1 MTRSGSLRFSPV
13 ARLLT
18 LGVAL
23 AALTHCDGDER
34 AGRFG
39 APQLHDQTPPEP
51 LPDAAAPEDELDAS
65 APATPDAAADTT
77 DDFVKYWDGS
87 TTPTSDYVRHVDAG
101 DVDTRGAP

>member
-1 MTRSGSLRFSPV
+1 MTHSSSRHLSSV

-23 AALTHCDGDER
+23 TALTHCGGDER

-39 APQLHDQTPPEP
+39 APTLHDQTPPEP
-51 LPDAAAPEDELDAS
+51 LPDAAAPEEELDAS

-87 TTPTSDYVRHVDAG
+87 TTPTADHVRHVDAG
-101 DVDTRGAP
+101 NVDTRGAP